1 MRLVLVSIGVLIFL
15 LSANT
20 GQTNFSRD
28 LACHRGLSTDCLR
41 TQRANP
47 NGILPSGARLH
58 RGESIWAPSGE
69 FHLSCQNDG
78 NLVLYRQGAPVWSS
92 GTYGREV
99 RECVMQ
105 TDGNLVLYGQ
115 GHQPVWATNT
125 PGNPGA
131 FLAVQ
136 DDGNVVIYR
145 PAHPVWASGSNR

>member
-1 MRLVLVSIGVLIFL
+1 MRSFLITIVALIFL
-15 LSANT
+15 LAADT
-20 GQTNFSRD
+20 GHANFSRD

-41 TQRANP
+41 TQRVNP

-58 RGESIWAPSGE
+58 RGESVWAPSGE

-78 NLVLYRQGAPVWSS
+78 NLVLYRQGAPLWST
-92 GTYGREV
+92 GTAGREI

-105 TDGNLVLYGQ
+105 TDGNLVLYGH
-115 GHQPVWATNT
+115 GHQPVWASNT

-145 PAHPVWASGSNR
+145 PISSVWSTGTNR

>member
-1 MRLVLVSIGVLIFL
+1 MRSFFISIVVFISL
-15 LSANT
+15 LFANT
-20 GQTNFSRD
+20 GYTNFSRD

-41 TQRANP
+41 TQRMNS

-69 FHLSCQNDG
+69 FQLSCQNDG
-78 NLVLYRQGAPVWSS
+78 NLVLYRQGGPVWST
-92 GTYGREV
+92 GTAGREI

-105 TDGNLVLYGQ
+105 TDGNLVLYGH
-115 GHQPVWATNT
+115 GHQPVWASNT
-125 PGNPGA
+125 QGNPGA

-145 PAHPVWASGSNR
+145 PVSPVWATGSNR

>member
-1 MRLVLVSIGVLIFL
+1 MRSFFIVTVVLISL
-15 LSANT
+15 LFATT
-20 GQTNFSRD
+20 GHTNFLRD
-28 LACHRGLSTDCLR
+28 LACQRGLSTDCLR
-41 TQRANP
+41 TQRGNS

-69 FHLSCQNDG
+69 FQLSCQNDG
-78 NLVLYRQGAPVWSS
+78 NLVLYRHGSPYWSS
-92 GTYGREV
+92 GTAGMEV

-105 TDGNLVLYGQ
+105 TDGNLVLYGY
-115 GHQPVWATNT
+115 GRQPVWSSNT

-145 PAHPVWASGSNR
+145 PVVPVWATGTNR